1 MDCAILFSDVSGS
14 TSLYEILGD
23 DRAFALIGNCLKSM
37 STCTTEAGGRVVK
50 TIGDC
55 VMAVFPTADAAAI
68 AATEMQAAAEKLGAA
83 GGTRVGLRI
92 GFNFG
97 PVVEQQDGDVF
108 GDAVNLAARVC
119 DLASKGQIITVRET
133 AKLLSRPF
141 WPSLRELYKIPVKGK
156 ENEVELLEVMWGS
169 AVEDR
174 TAVAAP
180 PSHDYANQVL
190 DLSLHDKR
198 LSVGKDRRKVTFGRD
213 HEADFSI
220 QDRMASRAHA
230 MIERRRDKFILI
242 DHSSNGT
249 YVTVDGE
256 AEAVLRREEFALR
269 GHGWI
274 SLGQPRAANPEAV
287 EYNCTTV

>member
-1 MDCAILFSDVSGS
+1 MDCAILFADVSGS
-14 TSLYEILGD
+14 TSHYEILGD
-23 DRAFALIGNCLKSM
+23 ERAFALIGTCLKTM
-37 STCTTEAGGRVVK
+37 SACTTDGGGRVVK
-50 TIGDC
+50 TIGDSI
-55 VMAVFPTADAAAI
+55 MAVFPTADGAAI
-68 AATEMQAAAEKLGAA
+68 AATEMQAAARKLGDA

-97 PVVEQQDGDVF
+97 PVLEEDGDVF
-108 GDAVNLAARVC
+108 GDAVNLAARLC
-119 DLASKGQIITVRET
+119 DLASKGQIITSRET

-156 ENEVELLEVMWGS
+156 ENEVELLELMWGS
-169 AVEDR
+169 AVEER

-190 DLSLHDKR
+190 NLSLHDTR

-220 QDRMASRAHA
+220 QDRMISRAHA

-249 YVTVDGE
+249 YVTLDGE
-256 AEAVLRREEFALR
+256 PEAFLCRDELLLR

-274 SLGQPRAANPEAV
+274 SFGQPRATTRESV
-287 EYNCTTV
+287 EFNCTTL

>member
-23 DRAFALIGNCLKSM
+23 ERAFALIGSCLKSM
-37 STCTTEAGGRVVK
+37 SACTTEAGGRVVK
-50 TIGDC
+50 TIGDS

-68 AATEMQAAAEKLGAA
+68 AATEMQAAAEKLGDA

-97 PVVEQQDGDVF
+97 PVVEKDGDVF

-156 ENEVELLEVMWGS
+156 EEEVELLEVMWGS

-190 DLSLHDKR
+190 NLSLHDMR
-198 LSVGKDRRKVTFGRD
+198 LSVGRERRKVTFGRD

-220 QDRMASRAHA
+220 QERMVSRAHA

-256 AEAVLRREEFALR
+256 PEALLRREEFVLR
-269 GHGWI
+269 SHGWI
-274 SLGQPRAANPEAV
+274 SFGQSRATSAEVV
-287 EYNCTTV
+287 EFNCTSI

>member
-14 TSLYEILGD
+14 TSHYEILGD
-23 DRAFALIGNCLKSM
+23 ERAFALVGTCLKSM
-37 STCTTEAGGRVVK
+37 SACTTEAGGRVVK
-50 TIGDC
+50 TIGDSI
-55 VMAVFPTADAAAI
+55 MAVFPTADAAAI
-68 AATEMQAAAEKLGAA
+68 AANEMQAAAQKLGDA

-97 PVVEQQDGDVF
+97 PVVEQDGDVF
-108 GDAVNLAARVC
+108 GDAVNLAARLC
-119 DLASKGQIITVRET
+119 DLASKGQIITSRET

-156 ENEVELLEVMWGS
+156 EQEIELLEVMWGS
-169 AVEDR
+169 AVEER

-180 PSHDYANQVL
+180 PAQDYASQVL

-220 QDRMASRAHA
+220 QDRMISRAHA

-249 YVTVDGE
+249 YVTLDGE
-256 AEAVLRREEFALR
+256 PEAFLCRDELLLR

-274 SLGQPRAANPEAV
+274 SFGQPRAASQEAV
-287 EYNCTTV
+287 EFNCTTA